1 MVTSDRHEGKAAR
14 NAYQKALSAY
24 KDSLP
29 PKEYAKITVPTKLED
44 LLETTQRIEE
54 KHKTS
59 RTIKLLA
66 NLYKGKV
73 RLERFNKIL
82 EGGLKIMLGGELIW
96 ASINYVFTVVSE
108 SAETF
113 AKLLDVFVTISEK
126 MPQFEI
132 LSNTFEESPTVI
144 DAVEALYTAIIK
156 FWVAAVKY
164 YRKRRLWLMPLYNNY
179 SVLYH
184 DLVSELNKQER
195 RLRDTAL
202 VQHMF
207 EAKEERIENK
217 LRRRGTTFNTGLNV
231 NRIVKWLSP
240 SDIYEPDFF
249 EADFEKANRKRH
261 PGTCEWIK
269 KKQLFRDWEKID
281 KGVLVI
287 YGIPGAGKTILSS
300 YLIQRLVH
308 DIEPGSPKL
317 GLYFYFDNKDEH
329 KRSPAAA
336 VRSLVYQLYSHLRE
350 QGRAK
355 LMIQELELRMQNSA
369 NERSNNYDRL
379 WAVFKAVI
387 ISDKLDVTVV
397 LDAMDECNG
406 PKTFIR
412 DLKKLAASAK
422 FRVIVTSRSDNHV
435 VPVFAAGENTPAL
448 YITTEDV
455 KKDIVSYIEAQV
467 AKYGNLHCHPEVK
480 DRVITALSTKS
491 GGMFLWVYLM
501 LKVLKGLGRV
511 SDVIHALDTLPE
523 RLDDVY
529 KRILVHL
536 EESLKPGPKQFC
548 QTVLRWIVSTS
559 RPLLFNELVE
569 ALKAECR
576 QSTSLFEE
584 EHGFQDS
591 LLYGKKDIELVCGSL
606 VTVSGDSIR
615 LIHLSTRD
623 YLRSNPEAVA
633 MQGPATR
640 FLIDVPIT
648 QNRIALTCIDY
659 LSSQQLRQGKNF
671 YPKTQTRNS
680 DLHSARSIS
689 VIRQSE
695 IQGLKD
701 ANAFLEY
708 AVLYWVDYLISTSKL
723 SSQESMSRVEKFL
736 VHEASIT
743 WLEVYL
749 SIVGP
754 EYAASRARQM
764 AGMEGMSNLVYSWAG
779 RLVALLDDY
788 SITMTSVPQM
798 IHSCFHPQGMEKVES
813 HTKIQTLIQIQNSE
827 QDLAYGINQAKIK
840 DTNQKLPDNQ
850 SSSLSDIEKGAKS
863 WIYFDP
869 NLKLMYS
876 TLINGTSMRLACQN
890 ALDGTRYRPTIDAEE
905 ESPSSEWA
913 VRSVAVRPSGSHVAI
928 CFCPAGING
937 ISGESFYRTVLWL
950 IKDPSKQ
957 LGSDDWAE
965 RVLVDKTQTSLTRC
979 PVQDSYRSEGR
990 GSLLSFGN
998 DATLIC
1004 PGGIYNIFTEER
1016 LATSEDIFDSDPGV
1030 ANTTFSK
1037 DRVARIRDL
1046 TRLEILTL
1054 NGFLVRTVDFPG
1066 SEVLQICAFG
1076 QSGRKIIMTYCD
1088 VTAGMDLRRIFCVHV
1103 DTGKR
1108 VRLQSRGVSRIN
1120 YPQFTADEKS
1130 VVGRLGCLPDH
1141 HGSEIAI
1148 WCAKDGSVKYL
1159 YKNLDNQLS
1168 FCLNER
1174 EQSVII
1180 VSSTGKMIV
1189 RGLHQEWNERED
1201 REMMSSRAALATNG
1215 KTVTKIIQ
1223 GRDFSNVTCTNISSE
1238 SPELYQDTWDLQS
1251 ISPRLKKS
1259 VHMKLEA
1266 TSQSGLSVSPNCD
1279 VIAVKGQLIR
1289 SSDSNLQPMTDDCLN
1304 AITADQYFFSP
1315 TGQIIIGVEESTS
1328 NRILH
1333 IFKLDEKLNAT
1344 AIKPAY
1350 IDGFIMDLTIAF
1362 HDKASMFALSYTAM
1376 DAMTGSMIMCTCIA
1390 DVAGNEAEFQHL
1402 SGSFHQDLGFSQCG
1416 EYIYGNVS
1424 CDMDDP
1430 GGNDLEEPEE
1440 SDYERYSSGSEH
1452 DLGQEAHDLHNN
1464 SRPPSAWDLP
1474 TRSFADDPHEEQH
1487 VEILRPDEN
1496 VSQVNCQNNFYG
1508 DVDYYDTVCSN
1519 YSGDSDSG
1527 SNSKP
1532 PHYDHAAWPKLFPLS
1547 QISSNLR
1554 QQNGSASSATTAVTL
1569 ALGSFYVYVPHI
1581 CRLRM
1586 DDNSGILFLDKRRI
1600 HSLSKTSIT
1609 GFKSRIL
1616 CVVPDVYRRM
1626 AREEMQ
1632 GVLLVWPRGEGGM
1645 EAGDG
1650 EVKVLLAP
1658 SGVGTGPVMIKTG
1671 LAGLGLLDF

>member
-1 MVTSDRHEGKAAR
+1 MATSSRHEGKAAR
-14 NAYQKALSAY
+14 DAYQKALSTY

-44 LLETTQRIEE
+44 LMETTQRIEE

-66 NLYKGKV
+66 SLHKGIV
-73 RLERFNKIL
+73 RLERFNNIL
-82 EGGLKIMLGGELIW
+82 EGGLTFMLGGGLIW

-132 LSNTFEESPTVI
+132 IANTFEDSSMVI
-144 DAVEALYTAIIK
+144 DAVEALYIAIIK

-184 DLVSELNKQER
+184 DLVSELDKQER

-231 NRIVKWLSP
+231 NRIIKWLSP

-249 EADFEKANRKRH
+249 EADFEKANKKRH

-269 KKQLFRDWEKID
+269 NKQLFRDWEKID
-281 KGVLVI
+281 KGALVI

-329 KRSPAAA
+329 KRSPVAAI
-336 VRSLVYQLYSHLRE
+336 RSLVYQLYSHLRE

-355 LMIQELELRMQNSA
+355 LMIQELDLRMQNSA

-379 WAVFKAVI
+379 WAVFKTVI

-406 PKTFIR
+406 PKAFIR
-412 DLKKLAASAK
+412 DLKKLATSVK

-435 VPVFAAGENTPAL
+435 VPVFAGEEGTPAL

-455 KKDIVSYIEAQV
+455 KKDIVSYVEAQV

-501 LKVLKGLGRV
+501 LKVLKGLSRV
-511 SDVIHALDTLPE
+511 SDVLHALDTLPE

-529 KRILVHL
+529 KKILLHL

-559 RPLLFNELVE
+559 RPLLFSELVE

-576 QSTSLFEE
+576 QSTSLFEK

-623 YLRSNPEAVA
+623 YLRSTPEAVA

-659 LSSQQLRQGKNF
+659 LSSQQLRQSKNF
-671 YPKTQTRNS
+671 YPKIQARNR

-689 VIRQSE
+689 IVRQSE

-723 SSQESMSRVEKFL
+723 SNQESRNRVEKFL

-743 WLEVYL
+743 WLELYL
-749 SIVGP
+749 SMVGP

-764 AGMEGMSNLVYSWAG
+764 AGVEGMSNLVSAWAG

-788 SITMTSVPQM
+788 GITMTSVPHM
-798 IHSCFHPQGMEKVES
+798 IHSCFYPQGMEKVES
-813 HTKIQTLIQIQNSE
+813 CTKVQTLIQIQNSD
-827 QDLAYGINQAKIK
+827 QDLTCGIDEAKSK
-840 DTNQKLPDNQ
+840 DTAQKMCDNQ

-863 WIYFDP
+863 WIHFDL
-869 NLKLMYS
+869 NLKLIYS
-876 TLINGTSMRLACQN
+876 TLTTSTSMRLACQN

-905 ESPSSEWA
+905 ESPSLEWA

-928 CFCPAGING
+928 CFCPAGTNG
-937 ISGESFYRTVLWL
+937 IAGESFYRTVLWL

-979 PVQDSYRSEGR
+979 PVPDSYRSEGR
-990 GSLLSFGN
+990 GSLLSFGK

-1016 LATSEDIFDSDPGV
+1016 LAASEDIFDPGPNV
-1030 ANTTFSK
+1030 ANTTFSE

-1054 NGFLVRTVDFPG
+1054 DGSLIRAVDFPG

-1076 QSGRKIIMTYCD
+1076 QSGRNIIMTYCD
-1088 VTAGMDLRRIFCVHV
+1088 VTAGKDLRRIFCVHV
-1103 DTGKR
+1103 DTGKM

-1120 YPQFTADEKS
+1120 YPQFTADEKW

-1148 WCAKDGSVKYL
+1148 WSARDGSVMYL

-1168 FCLNER
+1168 FCLNEI

-1180 VSSTGKMIV
+1180 VSSTGKMTV
-1189 RGLHQEWNERED
+1189 RGLRQEWTEKED
-1201 REMMSSRAALATNG
+1201 KETMNSRAALATNG
-1215 KTVTKIIQ
+1215 KTITKVIR
-1223 GRDFSNVTCTNISSE
+1223 GRFLSNVTCTNI
-1238 SPELYQDTWDLQS
+1238 
-1251 ISPRLKKS
+1251 
-1259 VHMKLEA
+1259 
-1266 TSQSGLSVSPNCD
+1266 
-1279 VIAVKGQLIR
+1279 
-1289 SSDSNLQPMTDDCLN
+1289 
-1304 AITADQYFFSP
+1304 
-1315 TGQIIIGVEESTS
+1315 
-1328 NRILH
+1328 
-1333 IFKLDEKLNAT
+1333 
-1344 AIKPAY
+1344 
-1350 IDGFIMDLTIAF
+1350 
-1362 HDKASMFALSYTAM
+1362 
-1376 DAMTGSMIMCTCIA
+1376 
-1390 DVAGNEAEFQHL
+1390 
-1402 SGSFHQDLGFSQCG
+1402 
-1416 EYIYGNVS
+1416 
-1424 CDMDDP
+1424 
-1430 GGNDLEEPEE
+1430 
-1440 SDYERYSSGSEH
+1440 RY
-1452 DLGQEAHDLHNN
+1452 L
-1464 SRPPSAWDLP
+1464 
-1474 TRSFADDPHEEQH
+1474 
-1487 VEILRPDEN
+1487 
-1496 VSQVNCQNNFYG
+1496 
-1508 DVDYYDTVCSN
+1508 
-1519 YSGDSDSG
+1519 
-1527 SNSKP
+1527 
-1532 PHYDHAAWPKLFPLS
+1532 AA
-1547 QISSNLR
+1547 
-1554 QQNGSASSATTAVTL
+1554 
-1569 ALGSFYVYVPHI
+1569 
-1581 CRLRM
+1581 
-1586 DDNSGILFLDKRRI
+1586 
-1600 HSLSKTSIT
+1600 
-1609 GFKSRIL
+1609 
-1616 CVVPDVYRRM
+1616 
-1626 AREEMQ
+1626 
-1632 GVLLVWPRGEGGM
+1632 
-1645 EAGDG
+1645 
-1650 EVKVLLAP
+1650 
-1658 SGVGTGPVMIKTG
+1658 
-1671 LAGLGLLDF
+1671 